1 MSDIIPGASA
11 FVSIYWRFSRFRHR
25 SRGLPCSGIH
35 RQITG
40 VTDILAPFPT
50 LWIRTHQR
58 ALPGRFIW
66 TGFELDMVDVLA
78 APQQAKTDS
87 GLRTLGLI
95 SVAHWVSHFH
105 MFVLPM
111 LFPFLKQQLGVGYIE
126 LGFAL
131 TVFAV
136 VSGLTQA
143 PMGYLGDRIGARKI
157 LLMGLT
163 LGGLSLMMLG
173 VHLSYAWL
181 IASAVLLGLAN
192 SVYHPADY
200 AILSAHMD
208 EARMGRAFSIHTFA
222 GYLGGAVAPIIVAT
236 LVATTGGLG
245 ALIVTGAIG
254 PLVALLLI
262 VAGIPDA
269 SATDR
274 GADGA
279 AMPRPTVVTPALM
292 MLTMFFM
299 LLSLSYAGI
308 GSFGVVALMS
318 GYGASFSTANMAL
331 TAFLAFSAIG
341 VLAGGFLAD
350 RTHRHGQVAAA
361 CFAVN
366 AVIVLAIATVN
377 LPSLVLTV
385 AMAVAGFLGGVIA
398 PSRDML
404 VRNAAPPGAAGRA
417 FGIVSTGF
425 NIGGIISPLLFGWIM
440 DQNLPHWVF
449 GASVVFMVLT
459 VLLALF
465 TERGPQTSPG
475 PSDAR
480 TDASLTIIGG
490 G

>member
-1 MSDIIPGASA
+1 
-11 FVSIYWRFSRFRHR
+11 
-25 SRGLPCSGIH
+25 
-35 RQITG
+35 
-40 VTDILAPFPT
+40 
-50 LWIRTHQR
+50 
-58 ALPGRFIW
+58 
-66 TGFELDMVDVLA
+66 MVDVLA
-78 APQQAKTDS
+78 APRQTKTDAAA
-87 GLRTLGLI
+87 RTLGAV
-95 SVAHWVSHFH
+95 SAAHWVSHFH
-105 MFVLPM
+105 IFVLPM
-111 LFPFLKQQLGVGYIE
+111 LFPFLKEQLGVGYIE

-131 TVFAV
+131 TIFAIV
-136 VSGLTQA
+136 CGLTQA
-143 PMGYLGDRIGARKI
+143 PMGYLADRIGARKI

-163 LGGLSLMMLG
+163 LGGFSLMMLG
-173 VHLSYAWL
+173 LHLSYPWL

-222 GYLGGAVAPIIVAT
+222 GFLGGAVAPAIVAA
-236 LVATTGGLG
+236 LVATTGGFG
-245 ALIVTGAIG
+245 ALIITGAVG

-262 VAGIPDA
+262 VVGVPDA
-269 SATDR
+269 SAADR
-274 GADGA
+274 SVDGA
-279 AMPRPTVVTPALM
+279 IAPSPNIITPTLV
-292 MLTMFFM
+292 MLTIFFM
-299 LLSLSYAGI
+299 LLGLSNTGI
-308 GSFGVVALMS
+308 GNFGVVALMS
-318 GYGASFSTANMAL
+318 GYGASFSNANIAL
-331 TAFLAFSAIG
+331 TAFLGFGAIG

-350 RTHRHGQVAAA
+350 RTQRHGQVAAV

-366 AVIVLAIATVN
+366 AGIVLVIATVS

-385 AMAVAGFLGGVIA
+385 AMATAGFLGGMIA

-440 DQNLPHWVF
+440 DRNSPHWVF

-465 TERGPQTSPG
+465 TERSPQTSPG
-475 PSDAR
+475 SSDRAH
-480 TDASLTIIGG
+480 ASLNIIGG